1 MMFLCLHQVLFG
13 LLRFIVLCI
22 IIIISF
28 EYSLVVI
35 DLRRSSSWAC
45 VYVFVMFAVIGVF
58 DVYTLL
64 RFLPDFCH

>member
-35 DLRRSSSWAC
+35 DLRRSSS
-45 VYVFVMFAVIGVF
+45 
-58 DVYTLL
+58 
-64 RFLPDFCH
+64 